1 MIWVICAKTT
11 FFLSQISKYTAYE
24 RLERFFCVRRKPSS
38 TLPCAHSIIY
48 VSDIHNDAVA
58 PKKSMKRQSHIQNHS
73 YHDIMIRAENIVPR
87 IDRNLRSRTFSEYWK
102 VSSIKP
108 SISSI
113 VDTQNCDFFVF
124 FCRKSRIL
132 RLTHV
137 QKYCRKE
144 RLVGIKSYLI
154 FVNCGKP
161 PHHLAMLK
169 YTKTCVNLQQISQN
183 RPKLC
188 VTHKIDIN
196 FAQN

>member
-1 MIWVICAKTT
+1 MLLHQKIPCNNSLIIKIILIMTSWSG
-11 FFLSQISKYTAYE
+11 LRISYRVSIETRDLEPFQSIEKYIQYQTLNIEY
-24 RLERFFCVRRKPSS
+24 RRYSK
-38 TLPCAHSIIY
+38 LW
-48 VSDIHNDAVA
+48 
-58 PKKSMKRQSHIQNHS
+58 
-73 YHDIMIRAENIVPR
+73 
-87 IDRNLRSRTFSEYWK
+87 F
-102 VSSIKP
+102 
-108 SISSI
+108 
-113 VDTQNCDFFVF
+113 FFVF

-169 YTKTCVNLQQISQN
+169 YTETCVNLQHISQN

-188 VTHKIDIN
+188 VLHKIDIN